1 MKPPPSSLLEQS
13 DNRSEAPIIPPPVEQ
28 SFSITNPYDIEYED
42 YDSDDDDYGN
52 NKRLKIDEQ
61 DDVIEQPTLVA
72 TSEDKN
78 NTNNEDI
85 TKTGMTIDE

>member
-1 MKPPPSSLLEQS
+1 VKPPPSSLLEQS